1 MDVRD
6 RRFAILFAFAA
17 IVVQLPGLF
26 WGVPGGKAIN
36 NALRI
41 LDGEVPYRDFWTMY
55 APGHFY
61 VVALLFKIF
70 GVHVAVQGLASQA
83 FVAADAAIL
92 FVITRRLGLSRR
104 HAVLVGTSF
113 VAMQWGTRRE
123 LSSYETALLPLLL
136 ALDRVVCY
144 AQGRGARRL
153 IVAGLLCGIGA
164 WFKHDVAFYVAGA
177 IIVGLSAGWF
187 LRRDRRPAGWVSPA
201 GILSRVV
208 IGALIAALPIV
219 VLLAWKAGPDAWHDL
234 IVFPATDFRV
244 VRGEQYPRLIPPW
257 RRMQPWLR
265 DPHDLRAAQL
275 AAEAAANWLQANV
288 PQLVFIAGLVGVAR
302 RRKALDPTVL
312 ALSAVS
318 LAAMP
323 FFWASAHVQ
332 QNTNFRSLWIFS
344 VLLGTSLWIGRN
356 VRFRQRAAAACLF
369 LLLTGS
375 FFVAPVGRAAEVV
388 YFWRDHETM
397 PFPSAAGVRISRKS
411 YDIYQPI
418 VSFVRQH
425 VPDSEPIYVGV
436 VRHDAVVIS
445 DQSFYYLAGRRVASR
460 YNELHPG
467 FADRED
473 IQREIIRDL
482 NRLQVRCAVLWE
494 FGWPKPVLDDIVA
507 FRQRHIPEL
516 GSTVL
521 DEFLRREFEQVAR
534 YGEYILVWRKGV
546 PLPRDRAS

>member
-1 MDVRD
+1 MAVRD
-6 RRFAILFAFAA
+6 RRLALVLAVAA
-17 IVVQLPGLF
+17 VVVQLPGLF

-41 LDGEVPYRDFWTMY
+41 LDGDVPYRDFWTMY

-70 GVHVAVQGLASQA
+70 GVHIAVQGLASQL

-92 FVITRRLGLSRR
+92 FVIIRRLGLSR
-104 HAVLVGTSF
+104 ASALLIGSSF
-113 VAMQWGTRRE
+113 VAMHWGTRRE

-136 ALDRVVCY
+136 ALDRVVSY
-144 AQGRGARRL
+144 AQGRGARTL
-153 IVAGLLCGIGA
+153 VAAGLLCGIAA
-164 WFKHDVAFYVAGA
+164 WFKHDVASYVAGA
-177 IIVGLSAGWF
+177 IVVGLAAAWF
-187 LRRDRRPAGWVSPA
+187 LRRDRRPVGWVSPA
-201 GILSRVV
+201 GIVSRVL
-208 IGALIAALPIV
+208 IGALAAALPIGA
-219 VLLAWKAGPDAWHDL
+219 LLAWKAGPDAWHDL

-244 VRGEQYPRLIPPW
+244 VRGEGYPGLIPPW
-257 RRMQPWLR
+257 RRIRPMLR
-265 DPHDLRAAQL
+265 DPFDVRAAEQ
-275 AAEAAANWLQANV
+275 AAGAVANWLQANV
-288 PQLVFIAGLVGVAR
+288 PQIIFIAGVVVVAR
-302 RRKALDPTVL
+302 RRKTLDPTPL
-312 ALSAVS
+312 ALGAVS

-332 QNTNFRSLWIFS
+332 QNTNFWSLWTFS
-344 VLLGTSLWIGRN
+344 VLLGTSLWMRRDA
-356 VRFRQRAAAACLF
+356 RFGQRTAGYLF
-369 LLLTGS
+369 LLFTGS
-375 FFVAPVGRAAEVV
+375 FFVGPIGRAAEVA
-388 YFWRDHETM
+388 YFWRDHRVVEI
-397 PFPSAAGVRISRKS
+397 PSAAGVRVSRKS

-425 VPDSEPIYVGV
+425 VPESEPIYVGV

-482 NRLQVRCAVLWE
+482 NRLDVRCAVLWE
-494 FGWPKPVLDDIVA
+494 FGWPKPILDDIVA
-507 FRQRHIPEL
+507 FRQRHLPEL

-521 DEFLRREFEQVAR
+521 DEFFRREFEPVAR